1 MEVVNLKNIRKQY
14 GSGERKVIALKD
26 VSLKVKKGEFV
37 VIVGS
42 SGSGKTTLLNMIG
55 GLDKPSEGE
64 ILISGK
70 RIEKMNDDEKLIFRR
85 RNIGFIFQNFNLI
98 SILTAYENIILP
110 IQADGNQVNED
121 YLQEIVEYL
130 GIEDKLDSLPNNM
143 SGGQQQ
149 RVAIARAL
157 ITRPDII
164 LADEPTGNLDSKSS
178 LEVMNLLRLTS
189 KKQNQTVI
197 MITHNELLAQL
208 ADRIIRIEDG
218 MIVR

>member
-1 MEVVNLKNIRKQY
+1 MDVVTLKHVRKTY
-14 GSGERKVIALKD
+14 GSGDNEVVALKD
-26 VSLKVKKGEFV
+26 VSLTIKKGEFV
-37 VIVGS
+37 VIVGF

-55 GLDKPSEGE
+55 GLDRPSEGE

-70 RIEKMNDDEKLIFRR
+70 RLETMDEDEKLIFRR

-98 SILTAYENIILP
+98 SILTAYENMILP
-110 IQADGNQVNED
+110 IQADGNQVNEG
-121 YLQEIVEYL
+121 YLEELVDHL
-130 GIEDKLDSLPNNM
+130 GIADKLDSLPNAM

-157 ITRPDII
+157 MTRPDIV

-178 LEVMNLLRLTS
+178 LEVMNLLRRTS
-189 KKQNQTVI
+189 KRQNQTVV

-208 ADRIIRIEDG
+208 ADRIIRLEDG
-218 MIVR
+218 MIVG